1 MYCCSTKP
9 IASLIVQTTNTRRL
23 INEPIL
29 HRFKQSSKQPRY
41 PYSLSTTN
49 KPSEASKI
57 GSSQLIR
64 ECAKEYNA
72 DIVEVELKS
81 QFRCNGSDNYLD
93 WLEQVIY
100 NEPVKSSFK
109 EDEFDF
115 KIFDDP
121 QTLYDEIKRKDSIDG
136 QSARLT
142 AGFCWPWSS
151 SLDENGDL

>member
-1 MYCCSTKP
+1 MIKKKKWLSICLVICLIGGIGGAAWYRQKKIEERRMSLVYIPKVEDSTNDFWK
-9 IASLIVQTTNTRRL
+9 ALILGT
-23 INEPIL
+23 
-29 HRFKQSSKQPRY
+29 KM
-41 PYSLSTTN
+41 
-49 KPSEASKI
+49 A
-57 GSSQLIR
+57 
-64 ECAKEYNA
+64 AKEYNA

-121 QTLYDEIKRKDSIDG
+121 QTLYKEKRQYRRTKRTPDCRILLAMVKFSG
-136 QSARLT
+136 
-142 AGFCWPWSS
+142 
-151 SLDENGDL
+151 